1 MDRSSRGPSVLHQI
15 RPLAR
20 SLSAWRRARV
30 LWWGIVFIA
39 GAAGGAHADEQPN
52 AAMMKPVLKLVD
64 FMSALP
70 PGQHASIFASEGLCI
85 VENFAPFLFCG
96 PRAAFAWEAGFRAHS
111 TEEELSGLAAR
122 FDAAYDFS
130 QSGNRVYFSLPT
142 TWSGR
147 THGRTFEEHG
157 AWAFVL
163 EQRTGTWRILGYGWG
178 VFAYQEADK

>member
-1 MDRSSRGPSVLHQI
+1 MDRSGRGVYILRRNRS
-15 RPLAR
+15 LAR
-20 SLSAWRRARV
+20 CVSAWCRLRALR
-30 LWWGIVFIA
+30 WGTVFLL
-39 GAAGGAHADEQPN
+39 GAAAIAHADEQPS
-52 AAMMKPVLKLVD
+52 AAMMEPVRQLAD

-70 PGQHASIFASEGLCI
+70 RGKHASMFAREGICI

-96 PRAAFAWEAGFRAHS
+96 PGAALAWEAGFRAHS
-111 TEEELSGLAAR
+111 AEGQLSELAAR
-122 FDAAYDFS
+122 FDKAHDFT

-163 EQRTGTWRILGYGWG
+163 ERDREAWHIVGYGWG
-178 VFAYQEADK
+178 VFSYQEAEN